1 MRGCIITVKGNESG
15 SRSPTRWKVIEAVN
29 ARAAWNSIMFALATG
44 SVGAKDTRQDVA
56 ADMTRGPEIVL
67 AHVVRIL
74 PNIKEAN

>member
-1 MRGCIITVKGNESG
+1 MKGCIITVKGNASG
-15 SRSPTRWKVIEAVN
+15 SRSPTRWKVIEAKN
-29 ARAAWNSIMFALATG
+29 ARAAWNAIMFALATG

-74 PNIKEAN
+74 PNITEAN